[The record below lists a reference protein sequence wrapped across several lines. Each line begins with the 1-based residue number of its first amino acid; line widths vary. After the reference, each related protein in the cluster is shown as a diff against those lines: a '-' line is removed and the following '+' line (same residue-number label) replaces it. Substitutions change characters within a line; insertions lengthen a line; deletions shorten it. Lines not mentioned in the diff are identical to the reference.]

1 MLNQIDGF
9 DGRFPF
15 FTHFEGHDGIIGFM
29 QIDDH
34 SDAIIGSELEFLVKK
49 RGQAAKAF
57 VSGRRCVR
65 VLQKQLNLSEFEL
78 PIGEF
83 GPIWP
88 RDLVGSISHSRE
100 LAAATILRDAIS
112 VGIDI
117 ECQRRL
123 KAHAVRR
130 VATKEEYLRYSVVP
144 HFDWTL
150 LFSAKESVFKAIS
163 PLARR
168 YIGFQ
173 EVELL
178 LDVATQ
184 SFSVRYFGNTVDK
197 GLIEKAE
204 GHWRALASHLFTIV
218 TVH

>member
-15 FTHFEGHDGIIGFM
+15 FTHFEGHDGMFGFM

-34 SDAIIGSELEFLVKK
+34 TDSLVGSELEFLVKK

-57 VSGRRCVR
+57 ASGRRCVR
-65 VLQKQLNLSEFEL
+65 ALQNQLNLSEFEL
-78 PIGEF
+78 VPSEF

-88 RDLVGSISHSRE
+88 SNLVGSISHSRE
-100 LAAATILRDAIS
+100 LVAATILRGAVG

-117 ECQRRL
+117 EYERRMRVG
-123 KAHAVRR
+123 AARR
-130 VATKEEYLRYSVVP
+130 VATKEEYSRYSAVP
-144 HFDWTL
+144 DFDWTL
-150 LFSAKESVFKAIS
+150 LFSAKESVFKAFS

-178 LDVATQ
+178 LDVTTH
-184 SFSVRYFGNTVDK
+184 SFSVRYFGNSIDK
-197 GLIEKAE
+197 GLFENSE
-204 GHWRALASHLFTIV
+204 GHWGALAGHFITIV
-218 TVH
+218 TVN